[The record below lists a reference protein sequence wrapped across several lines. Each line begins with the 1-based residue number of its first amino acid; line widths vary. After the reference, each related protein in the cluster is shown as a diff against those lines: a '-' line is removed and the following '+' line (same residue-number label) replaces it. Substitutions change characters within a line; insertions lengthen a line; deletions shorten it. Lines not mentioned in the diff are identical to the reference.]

1 MEKLIG
7 LPIAFL
13 TIWALIPKSAR
24 RSFWLNLF
32 DLISP
37 TFSDS
42 NVMREETT
50 FYLNDYMDRQ
60 DIAEDYERRTAKR
73 IEEAHL
79 DFTDLL
85 PIVEET
91 PAPPEPTREKLTDV
105 TELELNPQLSER
117 YKQDKKHNKHLAF

>member
-50 FYLNDYMDRQ
+50 FYLNDYIDRQ
-60 DIAEDYERRTAKR
+60 DIAEDYERRDKARTAKR

-91 PAPPEPTREKLTDV
+91 PAPPEPIREKLTDV
-105 TELELNPQLSER
+105 TELELNPELS
-117 YKQDKKHNKHLAF
+117 